1 MERLLRCVRIITIV
15 YTVFLTLLLWLPD
28 PRKLFWDWQPTG
40 SVGGNIHLITFSILG
55 LLVEL
60 SRREKSVLFC
70 VTMLVLYTFIT
81 EIVQEISPTP
91 RRFDWQDIS
100 QDLLGVFFGIAA
112 GLFLKFACRRTF
124 PRRRNEI

>member
-1 MERLLRCVRIITIV
+1 MRIVRLITIC

-40 SVGGNIHLITFSILG
+40 GVGGNIHLITFSILG
-55 LLVEL
+55 LLVEF
-60 SRREKSVLFC
+60 SRRKQSVLFWAA
-70 VTMLVLYTFIT
+70 MLVLYTFIT

-100 QDLLGVFFGIAA
+100 QDLVGVFFGIAV
-112 GLFLKFACRRTF
+112 GLFLKIAYRRTF